1 MSFVLKTLGAGVLF
15 VLLAI
20 GAAVA
25 DFALNNGRIFFGM
38 VGQEDLTA
46 ACPSA
51 VRRRSLFVAEERGTG
66 DTRAL
71 SPLPRCEA

>member
-25 DFALNNGRIFFGM
+25 DLAST
-38 VGQEDLTA
+38 TA
-46 ACPSA
+46 GSSSA
-51 VRRRSLFVAEERGTG
+51 
-66 DTRAL
+66 
-71 SPLPRCEA
+71 

>member
-25 DFALNNGRIFFGM
+25 DLALNNGRIFFGM
-38 VGQEDLTA
+38 MVQEELTA
-46 ACPSA
+46 ACQPMLA
-51 VRRRSLFVAEERGTG
+51 QAVAEKGSIPIR
-66 DTRAL
+66 
-71 SPLPRCEA
+71 SSSS

>member
-25 DFALNNGRIFFGM
+25 NFTLNSGRIFFGM
-38 VGQEDLTA
+38 MGQEELTA

-51 VRRRSLFVAEERGTG
+51 VRRRSRFVRGG
-66 DTRAL
+66 TRNGRYASSLASSAL
-71 SPLPRCEA
+71 

>member
-25 DFALNNGRIFFGM
+25 DIAVNNGRIFFGM
-38 VGQEDLTA
+38 MVVRLGQATTDYRTT
-46 ACPSA
+46 SK
-51 VRRRSLFVAEERGTG
+51 R
-66 DTRAL
+66 
-71 SPLPRCEA
+71 